1 MEFET
6 HGILFQN
13 AFSVHPLQFS
23 NSLIIHKEN
32 TKEINV

>member
-23 NSLIIHKEN
+23 LIIHKEN